1 MMLFKLSL
9 KNIKKSFKDY
19 LIYFFTLILG
29 VAIFYVFNSI
39 DGQNIMLTMSKST
52 SQAFHMIDKVLSAVS
67 VFVSFVLG
75 FLIIYA
81 NSFLM
86 KRRNREF
93 GIYMTLGMSKGRISK
108 ILFFETLS
116 IGAISLVI
124 GLGIGIALSQVM
136 SIVVANMFDADMSKF
151 TFTFSSSA
159 MMKTIIYF
167 GIMYIIVMIFNTIQV
182 SRCKLIDLIQAD
194 KKSEKVKMKN
204 PYLCVIVF
212 LFSTVL
218 LGYAYYNVTTGSGN
232 LVEFSDVAKQIIYGV
247 VGTFLIFWSLSGF
260 ILKAVMSMK
269 NSYYK
274 KLNSFTIR
282 QFSSKI
288 NTMVFSMTVI
298 CLMLFLTICIFSSA
312 VSLNT
317 TTKENLRH
325 NVPVDIQIQKMADLS
340 TADVDGD
347 GNPYPERKIEDS
359 KISIGETL
367 TKMNFDVKDNL
378 KDVFEFYS
386 YKTEEVTLKDTLG
399 STFSSIEEIFP
410 DSYFSGI
417 QELVKISDY
426 NELAKLYGLTQYE
439 LGDNEYVV
447 LCNYGSMVN
456 IRNEALKAE
465 ATITIDD
472 YKYTPKFDHCEDS
485 FITMSSE
492 KMNMGIIIVPDNA
505 VSKAMKNR
513 SYLIANYNAT
523 NKVDKQ
529 KIEDKILDLHS
540 NSYAPNSGLY
550 INTKIAINDRSI
562 GMAAMAVFLGIY
574 LGIVFLISSAAIL
587 ALKELSECSDN
598 IKRYSILRRLG
609 ADERMINKSIFKQ
622 IGVFFA
628 FPLIL
633 AVIHSI
639 FGIQVSNLML
649 QTFRKANILPSIIM
663 TAGFLIVIYGGYFI
677 ITYLCCKNIIKED

>member
-39 DGQNIMLTMSKST
+39 DGQNIMVTMSKST
-52 SQAFHMIDKVLSAVS
+52 SETFHMINKVLSSVS

-81 NSFLM
+81 SSFLM

-124 GLGIGIALSQVM
+124 GLGIGIALSQIM

-159 MMKTIIYF
+159 MVKTIIYF
-167 GIMYIIVMIFNTIQV
+167 SIMYIIVMIFNTIQV

-204 PYLCVIVF
+204 PYLRVIVF

-218 LGYAYYNVTTGSGN
+218 LGYAYYNVTTGASN
-232 LVEFSDVAKQIIYGV
+232 LVEFSDVSKQIIYGV

-312 VSLNT
+312 VSVNT
-317 TTKENLRH
+317 ATKENLRH

-347 GNPYPERKIEDS
+347 GNPYTEGKIEDS
-359 KISIGETL
+359 KISIEETL
-367 TKMNFDVKDNL
+367 TKMNFNVKDNL

-399 STFSSIEEIFP
+399 STFSSIEEVFP
-410 DSYFSGI
+410 DLYFSDL

-426 NELAKLYGLTQYE
+426 NEIAKLYGLTQYE
-439 LGDNEYVV
+439 LGDNEYMV
-447 LCNYGSMVN
+447 LCNYDSMLD
-456 IRNEALKAE
+456 IRNEALKNE

-472 YKYTPKFDHCEDS
+472 HKYTPKFDHCEDG
-485 FITMSSE
+485 FITMTSE

-513 SYLIANYNAT
+513 SFLIANYNAT

-529 KIEDKILDLHS
+529 KIEDKILNLDS
-540 NSYAPNSGLY
+540 SSYAQNSGLY

-562 GMAAMAVFLGIY
+562 CRSAMAVFLGIY

-609 ADERMINKSIFKQ
+609 ADERMINKSIFRQ

-628 FPLIL
+628 FPLVL

-639 FGIQVSNLML
+639 FGIQVSNLIL
-649 QTFRKANILPSIIM
+649 QTFRKANILPSIVM

>member
-93 GIYMTLGMSKGRISK
+93 GVYMTLGMSKGRISK

-151 TFTFSSSA
+151 TFIFSSSA
-159 MMKTIIYF
+159 MVKTIIYF

-269 NSYYK
+269 SSYYK

-340 TADVDGD
+340 IEDVDGD
-347 GNPYPERKIEDS
+347 GNLYPEEKIEDS

-386 YKTEEVTLKDTLG
+386 YKTEEITLKDTLG
-399 STFSSIEEIFP
+399 SAFSSIEEIFP
-410 DSYFSGI
+410 DSYFSVL

-426 NELAKLYGLTQYE
+426 NKIAELYGLTQYE

-447 LCNYGSMVN
+447 LCNYDSMLD
-456 IRNEALKAE
+456 IRNEALKTG
-465 ATITIDD
+465 ATITMDD
-472 YKYTPKFDHCEDS
+472 HKYIPKFDHCEDG
-485 FITMSSE
+485 FITMTSE

-513 SYLIANYNAT
+513 NFLIANYNAT

-529 KIEDKILDLHS
+529 KIEDKILNLDS
-540 NSYAPNSGLY
+540 SYAQNSGFY

-633 AVIHSI
+633 AIIHSI

>member
-93 GIYMTLGMSKGRISK
+93 GVYMTLGMSKGRISK

-159 MMKTIIYF
+159 MVKTIIYF

-204 PYLCVIVF
+204 PYLCLIVF

-340 TADVDGD
+340 IADVDGD
-347 GNPYPERKIEDS
+347 GNPYPEEKIEDS

-386 YKTEEVTLKDTLG
+386 YKTEEITLKDTLG
-399 STFSSIEEIFP
+399 SAFSSTEEIFP
-410 DSYFSGI
+410 DSYFSVL

-426 NELAKLYGLTQYE
+426 NKIAELYGLTQYE

-447 LCNYGSMVN
+447 LCNYDSMLD
-456 IRNEALKAE
+456 IRNEALKTG

-472 YKYTPKFDHCEDS
+472 HKYIPKFDHSEDG
-485 FITMSSE
+485 FITMTSE

-540 NSYAPNSGLY
+540 NSYVQNSGLY

-628 FPLIL
+628 FPLVL

-663 TAGFLIVIYGGYFI
+663 TAGFLVVIYGGYFI

>member
-52 SQAFHMIDKVLSAVS
+52 SQALHMINKVLSAVS

-81 NSFLM
+81 SSFLM

-93 GIYMTLGMSKGRISK
+93 GIYMTLGMSKGKISK

-159 MMKTIIYF
+159 MLKTTIYF
-167 GIMYIIVMIFNTIQV
+167 SIMYIIVMIFNTIQV

-212 LFSTVL
+212 LFSAFL
-218 LGYAYYNVTTGSGN
+218 LGHAYYNVTTESSN
-232 LVEFSDVAKQIIYGV
+232 LAEFSDVAKQIIYGV

-260 ILKAVMSMK
+260 ILNAVMAMK

-274 KLNSFTIR
+274 NLNSFTIR

-325 NVPVDIQIQKMADLS
+325 YVPVDIQIQKKADLS
-340 TADVDGD
+340 TVDVNHD
-347 GNPYPERKIEDS
+347 GNTYSKEKIEDS
-359 KISIGETL
+359 KISVGETL
-367 TKMNFDVKDNL
+367 TNMNFNAKDNL

-386 YKTEEVTLKDTLG
+386 YKTEEITLKDTLG
-399 STFSSIEEIFP
+399 SAFSSIEKIFP
-410 DSYFSGI
+410 DLYFSGQ

-426 NELAKLYGLTQYE
+426 NKIAKLYGLTQYD

-447 LCNYGSMVN
+447 LCNYDNMVN
-456 IRNEALKAE
+456 IRNEALKVG
-465 ATITIDD
+465 ATINIDGH
-472 YKYTPKFDHCEDS
+472 KYTPKFDHCEDG
-485 FITMSSE
+485 FITMSPE
-492 KMNMGIIIVPDNA
+492 KMNMGIILVPDNA
-505 VSKAMKNR
+505 VSKAIKNQ
-513 SYLIANYNAT
+513 SFLIANYNAIS
-523 NKVDKQ
+523 KVDKQ
-529 KIEDKILDLHS
+529 KIEGKVLDLKSSSYAS
-540 NSYAPNSGLY
+540 NSTLY
-550 INTKIAINDRSI
+550 INTKISINDKSI
-562 GMAAMAVFLGIY
+562 GMSAMAIFLGIY

-598 IKRYSILRRLG
+598 IKRYNILRRLG

-622 IGVFFA
+622 IGVFFG

-633 AVIHSI
+633 AIIHSI
-639 FGIQVSNLML
+639 FGIQVSNIML
-649 QTFRKANILPSIIM
+649 QTFRKGNILPSIIM

-677 ITYLCCKNIIKED
+677 ITYLCCKNIIKAD

>member
-52 SQAFHMIDKVLSAVS
+52 SQAFHMINNVLSSVS

-81 NSFLM
+81 SSFLM

-124 GLGIGIALSQVM
+124 GLGIGIALSQIM

-159 MMKTIIYF
+159 MVKTIIYF
-167 GIMYIIVMIFNTIQV
+167 GIMHIIVMIFSTIQV

-218 LGYAYYNVTTGSGN
+218 LGYAYYNVTTGASN
-232 LVEFSDVAKQIIYGV
+232 LVEFSDVSKQIIYGV

-312 VSLNT
+312 VSVNT
-317 TTKENLRH
+317 ATKENLRH
-325 NVPVDIQIQKMADLS
+325 NVPVDIQIQKRADLS
-340 TADVDGD
+340 TTDADVDG
-347 GNPYPERKIEDS
+347 NPYTEGKIEDS

-367 TKMNFDVKDNL
+367 TKMNFDVKDNF

-386 YKTEEVTLKDTLG
+386 YKIEEITLKDTLG
-399 STFSSIEEIFP
+399 NAFSSIKEIFP
-410 DSYFSGI
+410 DLYFSDL

-426 NELAKLYGLTQYE
+426 NEMAKLYGLTQYE
-439 LGDNEYVV
+439 IGDNEYMI
-447 LCNYGSMVN
+447 LCNYDNMVN
-456 IRNEALKAE
+456 IRNEALKTG
-465 ATITIDD
+465 ATITIDNH
-472 YKYTPKFDHCEDS
+472 KYTPKFDHCEDG
-485 FITMSSE
+485 FITMTSE
-492 KMNMGIIIVPDNA
+492 KMNMGIILVPDNA

-550 INTKIAINDRSI
+550 INTKISINDRSI
-562 GMAAMAVFLGIY
+562 CRAAMAVFLGIY

-628 FPLIL
+628 FPLVL

-639 FGIQVSNLML
+639 FGIQVSNLIL